1 MKTIDEQKKEFEKI
15 VGDRIKFEKQT
26 SDWVVYSV
34 RVSSMTICKTIEIRD
49 IYIRIF
55 KKVLDEL
62 LNTYYTN
69 KINKGAY

>member
-34 RVSSMTICKTIEIRD
+34 RVSSMTISKFVDRARD
-49 IYIRIF
+49 AGFRVFYRDNKMVF
-55 KKVLDEL
+55 KVM
-62 LNTYYTN
+62 
-69 KINKGAY
+69 